1 MHIGST
7 EAGRRLVKKRT
18 GFEGFRKGVAAV
30 LLAALGAFLPL
41 QGVHAKEGVI
51 QINQARAIEGGVTAG
66 DTAGFPVTIS
76 ASGTYVLTG
85 DLQPPDTA
93 TTAISVTADWVTIDL
108 NGFEIAGPN
117 VCTWNGSGVDCTAT
131 STGDGINA
139 PGREGLTVRNG
150 IIRGVGDDGIEAGT
164 GASVES
170 VTADGNGGVGILV
183 GYQSHVALSAARL
196 NGGHGVAG
204 GQYCILAGI
213 AARNND
219 GAGIDCSGRCI
230 VSGSTAVENGGDGID
245 AGTRGV
251 VHDNVS
257 EDNGGYGFD
266 ASAHTNVYNNV
277 ASSNGQYGIAYGE
290 QVLYRSNTVRGNGSS
305 GIHVSTGSLVLN
317 NVIRVNH
324 MYGLNMGGGAYV
336 GNNLLGNYLGDVNG
350 DGTELGL
357 NLCNGSTTCP

>member
-1 MHIGST
+1 MNG
-7 EAGRRLVKKRT
+7 LT
-18 GFEGFRKGVAAV
+18 GFRAVQGAFAALSVAV
-30 LLAALGAFLPL
+30 LGAALPL
-41 QGVHAKEGVI
+41 HEAHATEGVI
-51 QINQARAIEGGVTAG
+51 QINQAQALAGGVTAG
-66 DTAGFPVTIS
+66 DAAGFPVTIS
-76 ASGTYVLTG
+76 ASGSYVLTG

-117 VCTWNGSGVDCTAT
+117 SCTWNGSGGDCTAT

-139 PGREGLTVRNG
+139 SGREGLTVRNG

-183 GYQSHVALSAARL
+183 GYESHVALSAARL
-196 NGGHGVAG
+196 NGSHGLAG
-204 GQYCILAGI
+204 GRYSILAGI
-213 AARNND
+213 AARHND
-219 GAGIDCSGRCI
+219 GAGLDCSQMCI
-230 VSGSTAVENGGDGID
+230 VSGSTAVENGGHGID
-245 AGTRGV
+245 VGTIGV

-257 EDNGGYGFD
+257 EDNGGYGFN
-266 ASAHTNVYNNV
+266 ASAHTNVYDNV
-277 ASSNGQYGIAYGE
+277 ASGNGQYGFAYGE
-290 QVLYRSNTVRGNGSS
+290 QVLYRSNTARGNGSS
-305 GIHVSTGSLVLN
+305 GINTSTGSLVLN

-357 NLCNGSTTCP
+357 NLCDGDTTCP